1 LAPTARRRLRYRRY
15 PSKPVYGQ
23 NTVGIRGTRPCT
35 ATSHPFRPEV
45 PLSDVI
51 PVTIVPKTLDS
62 SKVARHTARPP
73 PSRAPKAP
81 LRETPPAKKQPA
93 KSEVSP
99 MLASFEKAT
108 RILAV
113 SDDILSET
121 EKLARVQA
129 LLAEFKDVLF
139 PAPVVVEAPPAKKER
154 KPRVKVTDPVKL
166 EAMRAVAAK
175 ARAAR
180 MQKLAAAKAQ

>member
-1 LAPTARRRLRYRRY
+1 
-15 PSKPVYGQ
+15 
-23 NTVGIRGTRPCT
+23 
-35 ATSHPFRPEV
+35 
-45 PLSDVI
+45 
-51 PVTIVPKTLDS
+51 
-62 SKVARHTARPP
+62 
-73 PSRAPKAP
+73 
-81 LRETPPAKKQPA
+81 
-93 KSEVSP
+93 

-139 PAPVVVEAPPAKKER
+139 PAPVVFEAPPAKKER